1 MKEFKILK
9 LLDKISWIFTRM
21 GVDYS
26 LMRRILQLKLVMD
39 ERRVP
44 TVLMNEKKA
53 SEKKNSFQSSL
64 FVYLFMGAFIGGF
77 IFLPIPL
84 FFKMNIMIAMLLFMI
99 MTTMISD
106 FSAVLLDV
114 EDKNILLSR
123 PVDLKTLN
131 MAKMIHIINYLFRIT
146 LSISG
151 GTLIFGAVRYGIVFS
166 LILLIELVLMCGFVI
181 FFTSV
186 FYYAILSIFNGEKL
200 KDIINYF
207 QIALT
212 IFMTI
217 IYQFIGRI
225 YNLSAITV
233 NTNTHSWDFLL
244 PTAWF
249 AAPFSIVIEHTINR
263 HYIALT
269 LLGIFIPVIMM
280 ILYNRFV
287 VPHFEQRLNKLNG
300 VENTTKLGSNLLS
313 NKIGQ
318 LVCKS
323 AQERSMFGF
332 TYAMLGN
339 ERKLKLRI
347 YPMIAFS
354 FIFPM
359 IFIINQIDFNH
370 SFFDSIKQV
379 AGGWSYFYL
388 YYSVAILSS
397 LFSFIRLSEN
407 YQGAWIYKVLPIDNP
422 SEIIKGALKAF
433 ILKFIIP
440 AFLLASILFAFIF
453 GRRILPDLILMF
465 VNMIILIV
473 LSIFMGK
480 KELPFYIDFQ
490 YAQNGNNTARFL
502 LMFFLCGIITA
513 VHVGAVFIHPMGTY
527 FNLVLA
533 LIAVTVLWKVTFRFT
548 WKQMEISE

>member
-9 LLDKISWIFTRM
+9 LLDKISWIFIKM
-21 GVDYS
+21 GVDYP

-44 TVLMNEKKA
+44 TVLVNEKKA
-53 SEKKNSFQSSL
+53 SEKKNTFRSSL

-77 IFLPIPL
+77 IFIPIPL
-84 FFKMNIMIAMLLFMI
+84 FSKMNIIIAMLLFMI

-123 PVDLKTLN
+123 PVDSKTLN
-131 MAKMIHIINYLFRIT
+131 VAKLIHIINYLFRIT

-151 GTLIFGAVRYGIVFS
+151 GTLVCGAVLYGVLFS
-166 LILLIELVLMCGFVI
+166 ILLLIELVLMCGLVI

-186 FYYAILSIFNGEKL
+186 FYYAILSFFNGEKL

-225 YNLSAITV
+225 YNLSAISIDTKP
-233 NTNTHSWDFLL
+233 NSWDFLL

-249 AAPFSIVIEHTINR
+249 AAPFSLVIEHNISR
-263 HYIALT
+263 HIIVLT

-280 ILYNRFV
+280 ILYQRLV
-287 VPHFEQRLNKLNG
+287 IPHFEQRLNKLNG
-300 VENTTKLGSNLLS
+300 VGNTTRLGRNLLS
-313 NKIGQ
+313 NKVGQ

-323 AQERSMFGF
+323 AQEKSMFRF

-347 YPMIAFS
+347 YPMIAFAY
-354 FIFPM
+354 IFPI
-359 IFIINQIDFNH
+359 IFIINQIDFDA
-370 SFFDSIKQV
+370 FFYDSIKEI
-379 AGGWSYFYL
+379 GDGLNYFNL

-407 YQGAWIYKVLPIDNP
+407 YQGAWIYKVLPIDQP
-422 SEIIKGALKAF
+422 SKIIKGALKAF

-440 AFLLASILFAFIF
+440 AFLFVSILFVLLF
-453 GRRILPDLILMF
+453 GKRILPDLFLMF
-465 VNMIILIV
+465 VNMILIII
-473 LSIFMGK
+473 LSIHLGK

-490 YAQNGNNTARFL
+490 YAQNGNNTTRVL
-502 LMFFLCGIITA
+502 LMFLLSGIFAAIHIVA
-513 VHVGAVFIHPMGTY
+513 ILIHPMAIY
-527 FNLVLA
+527 INLAISFVIVA
-533 LIAVTVLWKVTFRFT
+533 VLWQITFRFT
-548 WKQMEISE
+548 WKQIEMEK

>member
-9 LLDKISWIFTRM
+9 LLDKIDWIFTRLNI
-21 GVDYS
+21 DYS

-44 TVLMNEKKA
+44 TVLMNEKKV
-53 SEKKNSFQSSL
+53 SEKKNAFRSSL
-64 FVYLFMGAFIGGF
+64 FVYLFMGVFIGGF

-84 FFKMNIMIAMLLFMI
+84 FFKMNIIIAMLLFMI

-123 PVDLKTLN
+123 PIDPRTLN
-131 MAKMIHIINYLFRIT
+131 MAKLIHIINYLFRIT
-146 LSISG
+146 LSISA
-151 GTLIFGAVRYGIVFS
+151 GTLIFGTFRYGILFS
-166 LILLIELVLMCGFVI
+166 ILLLFELFLMCGLVI

-186 FYYAILSIFNGEKL
+186 FYYAILSFFSGEKL

-212 IFMTI
+212 IFMSI

-233 NTNTHSWDFLL
+233 DTKPHSWDFLL

-249 AAPFSIVIEHTINR
+249 AAPFHIVIEHNITS
-263 HYIALT
+263 HYIILT
-269 LLGIFIPVIMM
+269 VLGIVIPVIMM
-280 ILYNRFV
+280 ILYNRLV
-287 VPHFEQRLNKLNG
+287 IPHFEQRLNKLNG
-300 VENTTKLGSNLLS
+300 VGNTTKPGRFQLS
-313 NKIGQ
+313 NKIGA
-318 LVCKS
+318 LACRS
-323 AQERSMFGF
+323 AQERSMFRF
-332 TYAMLGN
+332 TFAMLQN

-347 YPMIAFS
+347 YPMIAFA

-359 IFIINQIDFNH
+359 IFIMNQIDFDQ
-370 SFFDSIKQV
+370 SFRESMKQV
-379 AGGWSYFYL
+379 AGGLSYLNL
-388 YYSVAILSS
+388 YYSVAILST

-407 YQGAWIYKVLPIDNP
+407 YQGAWIYKVLPIENP

-433 ILKFIIP
+433 ILKFVIP
-440 AFLLASILFAFIF
+440 AFLLVSILFILIF
-453 GRRILPDLILMF
+453 GRRIIPDLALMF
-465 VNMIILIV
+465 VNMIFLIE
-473 LSIFMGK
+473 LSIFMSK
-480 KELPFYIDFQ
+480 KELPFYKDFQ

-502 LMFFLCGIITA
+502 LMFFLSGIITL
-513 VHVGAVFIHPMGTY
+513 VHVGAIFIHPMGIY
-527 FNLVLA
+527 FNLIVSIILVL
-533 LIAVTVLWKVTFRFT
+533 VLWKMTFRFT
-548 WKQMEISE
+548 WNQIEMNE

>member
-9 LLDKISWIFTRM
+9 LLDKISWIFTRI
-21 GVDYS
+21 GIDYP

-53 SEKKNSFQSSL
+53 SEKKNSFSSSL
-64 FVYLFMGAFIGGF
+64 FVYLLMGAFIGGF
-77 IFLPIPL
+77 IFLSIPL
-84 FFKMNIMIAMLLFMI
+84 FLKMNIMIAMLLFMI

-131 MAKMIHIINYLFRIT
+131 MAKLIHIINYLFRIT

-151 GTLIFGAVRYGIVFS
+151 GTLIFGAVKYGIVFS
-166 LILLIELVLMCGFVI
+166 ILLLFELVLMCGLVI

-233 NTNTHSWDFLL
+233 NAKTHSWDFLL

-249 AAPFSIVIEHTINR
+249 AAPFSIVIDNTINR
-263 HYIALT
+263 HYLVLS
-269 LLGIFIPVIMM
+269 LLGIFIPIIMM

-287 VPHFEQRLNKLNG
+287 IPHFEQRLNKLNG
-300 VENTTKLGSNLLS
+300 VGNTTKSGSNLLS
-313 NKIGQ
+313 KKVGQ

-323 AQERSMFGF
+323 SQERSMFRF

-347 YPMIAFS
+347 YPMIAFA

-359 IFIINQIDFNH
+359 IFIMNQIDFDQP
-370 SFFDSIKQV
+370 FRDSLEQV
-379 AGGWSYFYL
+379 SGGWSYLNL
-388 YYSVAILSS
+388 YYSVAILST
-397 LFSFIRLSEN
+397 LFSFISLSEN
-407 YQGAWIYKVLPIDNP
+407 YQGAWIYKVLPIDEP
-422 SEIIKGALKAF
+422 SLIIKGALKAF
-433 ILKFIIP
+433 ILKFVIP
-440 AFLLASILFAFIF
+440 AFLLVSILFMFIF
-453 GRRILPDLILMF
+453 GKRILPSLILMF
-465 VNMIILIV
+465 VNMNLLIL
-473 LSIFMGK
+473 LSIYMGK
-480 KELPFYIDFQ
+480 KELPFYKDFQ
-490 YAQNGNNTARFL
+490 YAQNGNNTGRFL
-502 LMFFLCGIITA
+502 LMFLLSGIA
-513 VHVGAVFIHPMGTY
+513 AVVHVGAIFIHSTGIY
-527 FNLVLA
+527 INLGISIIIV
-533 LIAVTVLWKVTFRFT
+533 IVLWKVTFRFS
-548 WKQMEISE
+548 WKHIEMNA